1 MMLELRQKGRD
12 KYAMRLTVG
21 PVVGSIVDLRD
32 ADSGA
37 IVDLAADPRG
47 GGMSVTT
54 PAGGISLDT
63 VPSMGSHFTMSFQDQ
78 TSWLELRPGRATLSL
93 DSKRALDSRELA
105 P

>member
-1 MMLELRQKGRD
+1 MLELWQKGGD
-12 KYAMRLTVG
+12 NYAMRLTAG
-21 PVVGSIVDLRD
+21 PIVGSIVDLRD

-37 IVDLAADPRG
+37 IVDVAADPRG

-63 VPSMGSHFTMSFQDQ
+63 DPSMNSQLTMSFQDQ
-78 TSWLELRPGRATLSL
+78 TSWLELWPGRTTLSL
-93 DSKRALDSRELA
+93 DSKRALDSRELT